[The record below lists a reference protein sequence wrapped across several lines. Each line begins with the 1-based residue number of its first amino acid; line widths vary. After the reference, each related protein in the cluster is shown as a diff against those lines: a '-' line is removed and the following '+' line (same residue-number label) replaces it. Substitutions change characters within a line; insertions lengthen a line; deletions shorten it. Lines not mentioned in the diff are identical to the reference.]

1 MGKPNPST
9 PFLEKSRFPSFA
21 NPHPVGVCGP
31 YAKYGMP
38 ANHPIQT
45 EEVAP
50 EKIIDLIVFHDELN
64 PKFWDKERKMH
75 PEVRLHLLQ
84 SAKAFYEFIELPKLK
99 VSDIVVVGSNAAYN
113 YTDLSDLDVHLI
125 VNFASMDCP
134 DMMEN
139 FFGTKKT
146 LWNTQHDISI
156 KGQDVEM
163 YVQHTKALLESNGVY
178 SILKNRWIIEPS
190 HEKPSWDDMA
200 VVAKTNACAEEIENM
215 MSGEP
220 SENDIDE
227 LLYRIHHMRR
237 AGLRAGGEFST
248 ENLAYKSLRNLGYLS
263 RLYDL
268 KGLKLDKKLS
278 I

>member
-1 MGKPNPST
+1 MGI
-9 PFLEKSRFPSFA
+9 
-21 NPHPVGVCGP
+21 CGS
-31 YAKYGMP
+31 YAKYGMR

-50 EKIIDLIVFHDELN
+50 EEIVDLIVFHDELN
-64 PKFWDKERKMH
+64 PKFWNRDKKML

-84 SAKAFYEFIELPKLK
+84 AAKAFYDFIELPKLK

-113 YTDLSDLDVHLI
+113 YTDLSDLDVHLV
-125 VNFASMDCP
+125 VNFDQMACSDI
-134 DMMEN
+134 MEN

-163 YVQHTKALLESNGVY
+163 YVQDTKALLESNGVY
-178 SILKNRWIIEPS
+178 SLLKNRWIVEPS
-190 HEKPSWDDMA
+190 HNQPSWDDMA
-200 VVAKTNACAEEIENM
+200 VVAKTNACAEEIETM
-215 MSGEP
+215 MAGEP

-227 LLYRIHHMRR
+227 LLYRIHQMRR
-237 AGLRAGGEFST
+237 AGLKAGGEFST
-248 ENLAYKSLRNLGYLS
+248 ENLAYKSLRNLGYLT

-268 KGLKLDKKLS
+268 KGLKQDRKLS